1 MRKDG
6 PESRLP
12 TPSGS
17 CSQSHIVGQTP
28 LELTQPPL
36 TVHMLCV
43 QWVQLILLSF
53 YVTQQVVSGY
63 ITPLSLLVICSAGRG
78 GHVGSGYQPLSPRPP
93 PPPPRQPLPTLIGDE
108 CG

>member
-12 TPSGS
+12 TPRGS
-17 CSQSHIVGQTP
+17 CTQSLVVGRTP

-53 YVTQQVVSGY
+53 YITQQVVSGY
-63 ITPLSLLVICSAGRG
+63 VTPLRLLVICSAGRG
-78 GHVGSGYQPLSPRPP
+78 GHSGSGYQPLYPSA
-93 PPPPRQPLPTLIGDE
+93 PLPTLIGDE